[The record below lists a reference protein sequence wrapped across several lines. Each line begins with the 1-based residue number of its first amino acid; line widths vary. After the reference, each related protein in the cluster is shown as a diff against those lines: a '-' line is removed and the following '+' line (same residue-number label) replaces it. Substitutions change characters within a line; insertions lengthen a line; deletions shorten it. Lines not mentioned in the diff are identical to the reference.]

1 MTLTR
6 ADRQSGAAA
15 VRRSIERADFSP
27 IHGGTLFKRG
37 VCPVQDIRFA
47 GRLCAREATM
57 RNSKPDLRRDL
68 DSIKADVVALQAD
81 LSAALKD
88 LVSVSKSEAG
98 EVKDR
103 LESQLREKLSRLSD
117 KADDLAQRGRRA
129 VEGLEGAIEEKPLQ
143 SVGIA
148 LGVGLL
154 IGVLLARK

>member
-1 MTLTR
+1 
-6 ADRQSGAAA
+6 
-15 VRRSIERADFSP
+15 
-27 IHGGTLFKRG
+27 
-37 VCPVQDIRFA
+37 
-47 GRLCAREATM
+47 M